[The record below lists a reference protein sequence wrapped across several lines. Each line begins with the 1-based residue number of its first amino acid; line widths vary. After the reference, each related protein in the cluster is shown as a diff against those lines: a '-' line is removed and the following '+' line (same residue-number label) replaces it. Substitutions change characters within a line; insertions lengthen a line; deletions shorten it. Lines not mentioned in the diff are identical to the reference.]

1 MRTYSRFFVL
11 LMLYIFFSNAFL
23 MLLKA
28 QPQEVTNGKKY
39 WLALPYAKMLQYEE
53 IRGNYPIELWLS
65 SKVNTKATLRFA
77 NNTEKGYEIKAN
89 QVTQVA
95 ITDEFMC
102 RESEVITNN
111 GIYISALDPI
121 SVVVYYSYKWT
132 GETFRVIPL
141 EGLGINYVT
150 LNLYQD
156 KTDELKPAQILIVA
170 TEDSTEIKYTP
181 TKPTAKVNAGVTKQ
195 ITLMKGQTFLIL
207 GRNDNSLVQNW
218 DSDITG
224 TSISSNKPIAV
235 FSGHTKGAFPEY
247 FTGYK
252 LGYQQQYANF
262 ARNMLI
268 EQMLPVEML
277 GKEYISVPIKYLNRQ
292 RGLSGVENDY
302 GDLIR
307 FVACKDSTFIYK
319 MKKDGSGLL
328 QISKVL
334 NKGEYFDILN
344 QEEAAYYKSNNPVIV
359 GQYGKA
365 WWNERGMLGITEI
378 IDSKSNDEPQNPH
391 LSGQGMLITLIPIP
405 RWCSYENFY
414 SPTNIDNFIYLTFRN
429 EEKENI
435 YFDGKKITT
444 LWKNSI
450 KQIAGTPYSY
460 ITEVI
465 GSGNHRIEG
474 KENTKWAAYA
484 YGNWD
489 RTKDGY
495 AYGYPISFNIA
506 NVCEDSLIRTIT
518 EIPKGY
524 EANPGDTITMDFKY
538 YKKPG
543 EIYDLVRSNIK
554 SITARVYFK
563 DTLRNDYS
571 VYPVIENGCE
581 DIIKEG
587 TMTKDWVCQYA
598 KIVDRGILEVA
609 MAGDSAL
616 AANDNDILFK
626 FKMYCYLSNNDGK
639 INPLPCGISRH
650 TVCIE
655 VDSIQGDIKIAPV
668 CVNNLRLIKLSG
680 VNYTISQNIPNPVS
694 SKTTINYSVGI
705 EAITTIKLYNT
716 NGDLIANL
724 IEQILKPG
732 YYSLDINVLAS
743 DIPNG
748 VYYYKIESGPYT
760 ETKMMVIAK

>member
-1 MRTYSRFFVL
+1 
-11 LMLYIFFSNAFL
+11 

-28 QPQEVTNGKKY
+28 QEITNGKKY
-39 WLALPYAKMLQYEE
+39 WFALPYAKMLQYEE

-65 SKVNTKATLRFA
+65 SKVNTKATLKFA
-77 NNTEKGYEIKAN
+77 NNTEKSYDIKAN

-95 ITDEFMC
+95 ISDEFMC

-132 GETFRVIPL
+132 GETFRVIPV
-141 EGLGINYVT
+141 EGLGLEYVT

-170 TEDSTEIKYTP
+170 TEDSTLVKYTP
-181 TKPTAKVNAGVTKQ
+181 TKPTAKVNADVTKQ

-207 GRNDNSLVQNW
+207 GRNDNFLVQNW

-252 LGYQQQYANF
+252 STYQEHYANF

-268 EQMLPVEML
+268 EQMLPFEML
-277 GKEYISVPIKYLNRQ
+277 GKEYISVPIKYLDRQ

-307 FVACKDSTFIYK
+307 FVASKDSTFIYK
-319 MKKDGSGLL
+319 MKKDGNGLL

-334 NKGEYFDILN
+334 KKGEYFDILN
-344 QEEAAYYKSNNPVIV
+344 QVEAAYYKSNNPVLV

-365 WWNERGMLGITEI
+365 WWNDPGMMGITEI
-378 IDSKSNDEPQNPH
+378 IDDKSNDEPQNPY

-414 SPTNIDNFIYLTFRN
+414 SPTNIDNFIYLTFR
-429 EEKENI
+429 EEDKDNI
-435 YFDGKKITT
+435 YFDEKKITS

-474 KENTKWAAYA
+474 KGNTKWAAYA

-489 RTKDGY
+489 RVKDGY

-506 NVCEDSLIRTIT
+506 YVCDDSLIRTIT

-543 EIYDLVRSNIK
+543 EKYDLVRSNIK

-587 TMTKDWVCQYA
+587 TMTEDWVCQYA
-598 KIVDRGILEVA
+598 KVVDRRILEVA
-609 MAGDSAL
+609 MTGDSAL

-626 FKMYCYLSNNDGK
+626 FKMYCFLSNNDGK
-639 INPLPCGISRH
+639 INSLPCSISRH
-650 TVCIE
+650 TICIE
-655 VDSIQGDIKIAPV
+655 VDSVPGDIKIAPV

-680 VNYTISQNIPNPVS
+680 VEYSISQNIPNPAFS
-694 SKTTINYSVGI
+694 NTTINYSVGI
-705 EAITTIKLYNT
+705 EANTSIKLYNT
-716 NGDLIANL
+716 NGDFVANL
-724 IEQILKPG
+724 VEQILKPG
-732 YYSLDINVLAS
+732 YYSLDINVLEL
-743 DIPNG
+743 DIPDG
-748 VYYYKIESGPYT
+748 LYYYKIESGLYY
-760 ETKMMVIAK
+760 ETKKMVIAK